1 MVRFTRSAAEAAQIP
16 HSGKSRPEP
25 ACRLRSHSERLSRTQ
40 TSPETV
46 QNRRLKQGI
55 ANQNKIKLL
64 VISTGDVQNFQT
76 STDNNKGQK
85 QSGINARENTFDTE
99 TIQRAFRYLRL
110 LSLDP
115 RAIVCTSRN
124 PELHQVPWIFLNNAI
139 TGVAE
144 HRQRRCRTGA
154 WANSPSSHFKVA
166 RMTQEH

>member
-1 MVRFTRSAAEAAQIP
+1 MQTAITLRTTQPNTEEPWDLTEQEAQAGNSQ
-16 HSGKSRPEP
+16 S
-25 ACRLRSHSERLSRTQ
+25 
-40 TSPETV
+40 
-46 QNRRLKQGI
+46 KQ
-55 ANQNKIKLL
+55 IKLL